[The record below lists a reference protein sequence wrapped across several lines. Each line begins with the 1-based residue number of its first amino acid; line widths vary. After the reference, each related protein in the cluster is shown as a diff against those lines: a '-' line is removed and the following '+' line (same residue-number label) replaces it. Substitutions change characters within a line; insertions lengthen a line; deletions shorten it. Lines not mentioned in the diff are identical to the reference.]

1 MAKCHMREMSR
12 ARGAICCDRTRFWN
26 MEYDVVETSDI
37 EELEELRA
45 PLYSE
50 RAGFHD
56 GYLSDDQHSPR
67 KRVKVS
73 LLAIVS

>member
-1 MAKCHMREMSR
+1 
-12 ARGAICCDRTRFWN
+12 